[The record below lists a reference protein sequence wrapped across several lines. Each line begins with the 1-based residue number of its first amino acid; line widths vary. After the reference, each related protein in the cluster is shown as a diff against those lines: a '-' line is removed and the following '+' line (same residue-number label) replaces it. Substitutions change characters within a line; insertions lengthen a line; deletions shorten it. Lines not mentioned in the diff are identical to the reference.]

1 MVPIFFSIDNA
12 YAPYLAAALNSA
24 IDHAD
29 PNRQYKAIVLHQE
42 LSAENQEKLSRL
54 ATSNFSIEFVPM
66 LDSFSAITDTM
77 GNRLRCDY
85 FTLTIY
91 FRLFIPRM
99 FPQYDKAIYID
110 SDVIVMADMAE
121 LFDTDLEENYIGACV
136 DLSVGHVPE
145 LVHYMEDAVGVPKDK
160 YINSGV
166 LLMDLKKL
174 REAELDRKFLEL
186 LTTYHCDC
194 IAPDQDYLNAMCY
207 GKIHYLDDSWDTMPD
222 NAVQPETPKL
232 IHYNLFSKPWCYDGI
247 LYEDAFWHYAK
258 NSGYESQIRAYKD
271 GYSQE
276 QMQSDRQCLINLIAR
291 GNQIPDQDVTFK
303 KLHKQGVKIRL

>member
-1 MVPIFFSIDNA
+1 MIPIFFSIDDA

-29 PNRQYKAIVLHQE
+29 PQRRYKAIVLY
-42 LSAENQEKLSRL
+42 EKLSEENRQKL
-54 ATSNFSIEFVPM
+54 AMLSKAHFSIEFVPM
-66 LDSFSAITDTM
+66 KDGLEHITDTM
-77 GNRLRCDY
+77 SNRLRCDY

-110 SDVIVMADMAE
+110 SDVILLADPAE
-121 LFDTDLEENYIGACV
+121 LFDVDLDDNVIGACV
-136 DLSVGHVPE
+136 DRSVGHVPE
-145 LVHYMEDAVGVPKDK
+145 LVCYMEQAVGIPRDQ

-174 REAELDRKFLEL
+174 RDANLDTHFLSL
-186 LTTYHCDC
+186 LSTYHFDC

-207 GKIHYLDDSWDTMPD
+207 GKIHYLDDGWDTMPD
-222 NAVQPETPKL
+222 NAVAPAKPKL

-247 LYEDAFWHYAK
+247 PYEDHFWHYAETC
-258 NSGYESQIRAYKD
+258 GYLPQICAYKES
-271 GYSQE
+271 YSDE
-276 QMQSDRQCLINLIAR
+276 QKASDRACLMKLLQR
-291 GNQIPDQDVTFK
+291 GACIGAQDITFK
-303 KLHKQGVKIRL
+303 KLHEQGMQIRL